1 MADEELFDDLDEFGD
16 LSETPD
22 FDLGEEP
29 LPDLGGPDDEGG
41 VSRTFKIVGGIIA
54 LSVIVIV
61 VLLVLFAFNSGN
73 KLTSNEKTSTAV
85 VKTNVAIEIQ
95 YNATLTALAMI
106 EQATQTAVRNFEL
119 TGTAQEFLAQTQRA
133 IDATNAAQ
141 TSTAEFIANQTL
153 AAAQTATQAQV
164 NQDMTATAL
173 ANSLKGRV
181 FGKDGTAFEGATLKL
196 YRDNGDGIFTPADLT
211 PVPGAETASAAGSAG
226 GGATVAG
233 SIAYGQTVQGTLSMG
248 QKVAWAFTG
257 SANDSVTIDA
267 IASDP
272 VQMDMFLELLGPN
285 GNVLIGDD
293 DSGDESN
300 ARISS
305 YRLPASGQYTIR
317 VSSVAGAGDY
327 SVMLSLGL
335 GVPQASESPAAPA
348 GPGATETPGGSTGYL
363 PGMQGKPL
371 AVAVAQQSPTPEISR
386 DELISVITTATN
398 GTFDFGSL
406 EPGVYWLELD
416 YDSLPPDLKVLV
428 PAGAP
433 LVIKVT
439 VPVQGEVNFEVG
451 GAGPTPVPTSPPGL
465 SAIDMTATEVAR
477 RTGAPVL
484 VTLTATSEVT
494 GTITPGAT
502 MPGTGFFSDIGSGGS
517 GTGGLTVLGIAAA
530 GLVAVLFI
538 ARRLRTSV

>member
-29 LPDLGGPDDEGG
+29 LPDLGGPEEEGG

-54 LSVIVIV
+54 LGVIAIV
-61 VLLVLFAFNSGN
+61 VLLVLFAFNRGN

-85 VKTNVAIEIQ
+85 VKTNVAIENQ

-106 EQATQTAVRNFEL
+106 EQATQTAVRNFEM

-141 TSTAEFIANQTL
+141 TATAEFIANQTQ

-164 NQDMTATAL
+164 NEGLTATAQ
-173 ANSLKGRV
+173 ANTLKGRV
-181 FGKDGTAFEGATLKL
+181 FGKDGTAFVGATLKL
-196 YRDNGDGIFTPADLT
+196 YRDDGDGVFSPADLT
-211 PVPGAETASAAGSAG
+211 PTPGAGAAGAEGGATAAGS
-226 GGATVAG
+226 VN
-233 SIAYGQTVQGTLSMG
+233 YGETIQGTLSTG
-248 QKVAWAFTG
+248 QKVAWTFTG
-257 SANDSVTIDA
+257 SANDVVTIDA

-305 YRLPASGQYTIR
+305 YRLPTSGEYTIR

-327 SVMLSLGL
+327 SLMLSLGL
-335 GVPQASESPAAPA
+335 SVPGAGGSPTAPA
-348 GPGATETPGGSTGYL
+348 EPGATPTTGGSTGYH
-363 PGMQGKPL
+363 PGMTGKPL
-371 AVAVAQQSPTPEISR
+371 AVAFAQQNPTPQVSP

-416 YDSLPPDLKVLV
+416 YNTLPPDLKALV
-428 PAGAP
+428 PAGSP

-439 VPVQGEVNFEVG
+439 VPVQGEINFEVG
-451 GAGPTPVPTSPPGL
+451 GALPTPVPTSPPGL
-465 SAIDMTATEVAR
+465 SSIDQTATEVAR
-477 RTGAPVL
+477 RTSVPAI
-484 VTLTATSEVT
+484 VTLTATLEVT
-494 GTITPGAT
+494 GTITPAAT
-502 MPGTGFFSDIGSGGS
+502 MPGTGFFEDIGSGGS
-517 GTGGLTVLGIAAA
+517 GTGGLTVLAIAAA
-530 GLVAVLFI
+530 GLIAVLFI
-538 ARRLRTSV
+538 ARRLRTSA